1 MHSKWKKYARHQ
13 TQKKIYIEWMEM
25 KGKPMH
31 CAHFAKRNKNKF
43 ADFIRIWWDEVVCD
57 WLADFFLLSGI
68 AHCCSSCHPHACTC
82 VLCLVCEG
90 GCESE

>member
-31 CAHFAKRNKNKF
+31 CAHFVKRNKNKF
-43 ADFIRIWWDEVVCD
+43 ADFIRIWWNEVVCD
-57 WLADFFLLSGI
+57 WLADFFSFIWYCTLLFI
-68 AHCCSSCHPHACTC
+68 MSSPC
-82 VLCLVCEG
+82 VYMCIMFGV
-90 GCESE
+90 